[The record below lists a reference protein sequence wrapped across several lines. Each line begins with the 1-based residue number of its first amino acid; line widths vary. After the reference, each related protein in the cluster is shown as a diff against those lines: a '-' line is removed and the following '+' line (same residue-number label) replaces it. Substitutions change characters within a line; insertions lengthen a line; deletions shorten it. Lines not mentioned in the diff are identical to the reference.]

1 MHDPRL
7 PNRSPLRL
15 VVAAYHWDFC
25 CDSRGHGDSRLTCYP
40 GESLA
45 RFPCLFLSGEFIR
58 QRNGFIAGQFRD
70 LGGDEFHHRDDMC
83 KVRGRHGR
91 GGHRNAEEML
101 GPRRSGVLGEDA
113 VSIEIKSVG
122 ILPMHDRQAFAYL
135 RLSGIPVGRLM
146 NFQAS
151 CLTDGLRGL
160 VV

>member
-1 MHDPRL
+1 M
-7 PNRSPLRL
+7 
-15 VVAAYHWDFC
+15 AAYHSDFR
-25 CDSRGHGDSRLTCYP
+25 CDSRGHGDSWLTGYP
-40 GESLA
+40 GENLA
-45 RFPCLFLSGEFIR
+45 RSPCLILWGGLIR
-58 QRNGFIAGQFRD
+58 QRNGFITGQFRD

-91 GGHRNAEEML
+91 GGHRNAEEIL
-101 GPRRSGVLGEDA
+101 GPRRSGVLGENA

-122 ILPMHDRQAFAYL
+122 ILPMHDRQVFAYL
-135 RLSGIPVGRLM
+135 RLSGILVGLLM